1 MKKKLIV
8 LLSLLLAL
16 IMAFAS
22 FVGCGNDPVDPP
34 IDPPP
39 ATGGGG
45 EEGGSGSGGSGSGD
59 EGGSG
64 SGDEGGSGSG
74 DEGGSG
80 SGDEG
85 GSGSGG
91 NQPLILPSATE
102 NPYDN
107 DIFGVVLAPRPIYND
122 IDVFKGVADLSAN
135 QLIQSCTSGV
145 ESVLYNWEDTSK
157 YDLNTALLPFWRSRN
172 VYNETVTFKGID
184 DEAQLL
190 YTPTRIISVY
200 DYFLEKE
207 YVEGQDFVIEGK
219 TIKLTQ
225 NTSINYW
232 TNYYSDTYS
241 NALQQAMVTAE
252 GKYVY
257 ASETEANRHQISVS
271 YEHNDVWTGA
281 VPVDQSAKLT
291 RSLSKLKNGQT
302 IKIGIT
308 GDSITYGRGC
318 SGDFGYG
325 AKTPRYASL
334 LNDYL
339 VARYPA
345 SNIITEN
352 VAYGGK
358 AANWG
363 AESVSRFTIVP
374 DICIVAL
381 GENDI
386 HTPLADYKNYMQN
399 TVNTLRQLNPD
410 MEIILVSPMTGNKEL
425 VGSSGVENGYYGYK
439 HQFEDKLVE
448 IANATTGVVVA
459 PVTSIT
465 KSIYDS
471 GKRFEDVNS
480 NNLNHPNDYIH
491 RVYAQTILK
500 TMLGNDFNAL

>member
-1 MKKKLIV
+1 MKKRLFV
-8 LLSLLLAL
+8 LLSLILAL
-16 IMAFAS
+16 ALAFTS
-22 FVGCGNDPVDPP
+22 FIGCGKDP

-39 ATGGGG
+39 SDPPETEQGSGEGGGSG
-45 EEGGSGSGGSGSGD
+45 GEGGSSGGSSGGSG
-59 EGGSG
+59 GGS
-64 SGDEGGSGSG
+64 
-74 DEGGSG
+74 
-80 SGDEG
+80 
-85 GSGSGG
+85 SGG
-91 NQPLILPSATE
+91 GEFSLSFPTAVG
-102 NPYDN
+102 NPYGS
-107 DIFGVVLAPRPIYND
+107 DIFGNVPSVRPIYND
-122 IDVFKGVADLSAN
+122 VDVFNGSPVLSAN
-135 QLIQSCTSGV
+135 GTVQSSTSGV
-145 ESVLYNWEDTSK
+145 DAVLYNWEDTSK

-172 VYNETVTFKGID
+172 VYNETVTFKSID
-184 DEAQLL
+184 DEAELL
-190 YTPTRIISVY
+190 YTPTRIVSVY

-207 YVEGQDFVIEGK
+207 YVEGEDYVITGNK
-219 TIKLTQ
+219 IKLTQ

-232 TNYYSDTYS
+232 TNYYSDTYT

-257 ASETEANRHQISVS
+257 ASETEANRHQISIS

-281 VPVDQSAKLT
+281 VPVDQSAKIQG
-291 RSLSKLKNGQT
+291 SINKLKNGET

-308 GDSITYGRGC
+308 GDSITYGRGS

-334 LNDYL
+334 VNDYL
-339 VARYPA
+339 KARFPA

-352 VAYGGK
+352 VAWGGK
-358 AANWG
+358 ASNWG

-386 HTPLADYKNYMQN
+386 ITSTADYKTNMQN
-399 TVNTLRQLNPD
+399 TVNTLRALNPN

-448 IANATTGVVVA
+448 IANATNGVIVA

-465 KSIYDS
+465 KSLYEN

-500 TMLGNDFNAL
+500 TMLGDAFKAL